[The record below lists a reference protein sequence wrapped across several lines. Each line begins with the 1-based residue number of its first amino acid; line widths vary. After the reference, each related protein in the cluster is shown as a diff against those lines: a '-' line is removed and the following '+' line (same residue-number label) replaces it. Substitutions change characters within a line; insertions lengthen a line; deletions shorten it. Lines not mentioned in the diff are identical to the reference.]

1 MAMRLAW
8 IVLHVAGA
16 VMAGHGVAVV
26 ACVVA
31 DGGYTHTL
39 AIAGAVKLAGVAYC
53 VEGVRDGLD

>member
-1 MAMRLAW
+1 MRLAW

-16 VMAGHGVAVV
+16 VMAGYGVAVV
-26 ACVVA
+26 AWVVA

-39 AIAGAVKLAGVAYC
+39 AMAGVVMFAGLVYC

>member
-1 MAMRLAW
+1 MRLAW

-16 VMAGHGVAVV
+16 VMAGYGVAVV
-26 ACVVA
+26 VCIVA

-39 AIAGAVKLAGVAYC
+39 AMAGAVMAAGVAYC